1 MNDAIDKK
9 AALEYV
15 IAAMKKGEEFKG
27 VEDNDI
33 SCISAQAMDADFAYM
48 DQANVEDGGVYDE
61 DDAYDFIME
70 KLTKGKDDETC
81 ALISLIV
88 DGYLEYFD
96 EYLEKNDLIDW
107 E

>member
-1 MNDAIDKK
+1 MNNTIDKK

-15 IAAMKKGEEFKG
+15 ISAMKKGEEFKG
-27 VEDNDI
+27 VEDEDI
-33 SCISAQAMDADFAYM
+33 TRITTQAMDADFAYM
-48 DQANVEDGGVYDE
+48 EQANIEDGGVYDE

-70 KLTKGKDDETC
+70 QLKKGKDDETV

-96 EYLEKNDLIDW
+96 QYLEENDLIDW

>member
-1 MNDAIDKK
+1 MNDTIDKK

-15 IAAMKKGEEFKG
+15 ISAMKKGAEFKG
-27 VEDNDI
+27 VEDEDI
-33 SCISAQAMDADFAYM
+33 SRIATQAMEADFAYM
-48 DQANVEDGGVYDE
+48 EQAKVSDGGVYDE

-70 KLTKGKDDETC
+70 RLTKGKDDEVS